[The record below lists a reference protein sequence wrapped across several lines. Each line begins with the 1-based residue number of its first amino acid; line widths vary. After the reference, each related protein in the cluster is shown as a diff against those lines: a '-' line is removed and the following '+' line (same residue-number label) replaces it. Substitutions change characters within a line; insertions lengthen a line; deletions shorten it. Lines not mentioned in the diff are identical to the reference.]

1 MSRKVFDRYEYFVD
15 DGEHKIVPGL
25 ELPIK
30 GTDKYHHF
38 KNGKDRLDKL
48 SQQFYG
54 SPTFGWLIMTANPAS
69 ATNEFEIPDNYIL
82 RIPYPL
88 ISSLQ
93 DYKRAVD
100 TYKLYYG
107 D

>member
-1 MSRKVFDRYEYFVD
+1 MSRKVFNRYEYFVD
-15 DGEHKIVPGL
+15 DGENKIVPGL
-25 ELPIK
+25 ELPVK
-30 GTDKYHHF
+30 GTDKYHTF

-54 SPTFGWLIMTANPAS
+54 SPTFGWLILTGNPAAS
-69 ATNEFEIPDNYIL
+69 TNEFEIPDNFII
-82 RIPYPL
+82 RIPFPL
-88 ISSLQ
+88 ITSLQ
-93 DYKRAVD
+93 DYKTAVE

>member
-1 MSRKVFDRYEYFVD
+1 MSRKVFDRYEYFVE
-15 DGEHKIVPGL
+15 DGKHQIVPGL

-30 GTDKYHHF
+30 GTDRYHTF

-54 SPTFGWLIMTANPAS
+54 SPTFGWLIMTANPTS
-69 ATNEFEIPDNYIL
+69 STNEHEIPDNFIL

-88 ISSLQ
+88 IPSLQ
-93 DYKRAVD
+93 DYKKAVE